1 LDEIRLAV
9 QKGYRLVKVYEV
21 YEYQV
26 TRYDP
31 QTREGGLF
39 AQYIDTFLKL
49 KAEASGFPDWVQNAD
64 DEDRYVRDFNTS
76 EGVALD
82 KEAIRPNPAKRGLA
96 KLCLN
101 SMWGKLTERNN
112 RTKTK
117 LITDPLE
124 LYRFLSMPGIEVANL
139 VFAND
144 TMVWASW
151 RFIAEEKVPSLG
163 HTNEVIGAYVTAGAR
178 IHLYGYLDRLQ
189 ERALYCDTDSVLY
202 VQPDEDLV

>member
-1 LDEIRLAV
+1 MNKRLLFCLCRTCAVEQNRTAACTHDTVAERSLVGTWVLDEIRLAV

-31 QTREGGLF
+31 ETREGGLL

-49 KAEASGFPDWVQNAD
+49 KAEASGFPDWVRDAE
-64 DEDRYVRDFNTS
+64 DEDRYVREFFDS

-82 KEAIRPNPAKRGLA
+82 KDAIRPNPAKRGLA
-96 KLCLN
+96 KFCLN

-117 LITDPLE
+117 LITDPME
-124 LYRFLSMPGIEVANL
+124 PYRILSTPGIEVADL

-144 TMVWASW
+144 TVVCASW
-151 RFIAEEKVPSLG
+151 RFA
-163 HTNEVIGAYVTAGAR
+163 A
-178 IHLYGYLDRLQ
+178 
-189 ERALYCDTDSVLY
+189 
-202 VQPDEDLV
+202 

>member
-1 LDEIRLAV
+1 LVEIRLAV
-9 QKGYRLVKVYEV
+9 QKGYSLLKLYEV

-31 QTREGGLF
+31 ETRKGGLCG
-39 AQYIDTFLKL
+39 QYIDTFLKL
-49 KAEASGFPDWVQNAD
+49 KVEASEYTEWVNTAEE
-64 DEDRYVRDFNTS
+64 EDRYVRDFSAS
-76 EGVALD
+76 EGVALG
-82 KEAIRPNPAKRGLA
+82 KNAIRSNPDKRGLA

-124 LYRFLSMPGIEVANL
+124 VYKFLSMPAIEVGNL

-144 TMVWASW
+144 TVVWASW
-151 RFIAEEKVPSLG
+151 RFIAEEIVPSVG
-163 HTNEVIGAYVTAGAR
+163 HINEFIGAYVTARVR
-178 IHLYGYLDRLQ
+178 IHLYGYLD
-189 ERALYCDTDSVLY
+189 
-202 VQPDEDLV
+202 

>member
-31 QTREGGLF
+31 KTRESVLF

-49 KAEASGFPDWVQNAD
+49 KAEASGFPDWVHNAD

-82 KEAIRPNPAKRGLA
+82 KDGIRPNPAKRGLA

-101 SMWGKLTERNN
+101 SMWCKLTERNN

-124 LYRFLSMPGIEVANL
+124 LYRFLSMPEIEVANL

-151 RFIAEEKVPSLG
+151 RFIAVEKVPSLG

-178 IHLYGYLDRLQ
+178 IHLYDYVDRLQ
-189 ERALYCDTDSVLY
+189 ERAMYCDRFS
-202 VQPDEDLV
+202 LVRPA